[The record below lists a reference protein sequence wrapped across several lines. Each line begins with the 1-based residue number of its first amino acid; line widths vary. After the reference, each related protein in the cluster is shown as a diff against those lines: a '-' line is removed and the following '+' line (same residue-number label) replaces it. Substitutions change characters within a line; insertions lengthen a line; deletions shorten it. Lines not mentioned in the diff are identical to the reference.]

1 LKWMGNCA
9 ARQGAR
15 VVGVEVK
22 ASYPTLHAL
31 AGDGLHAASENDR
44 SENDI
49 LIIIFATTE
58 PYGTQ
63 SFFCFATACT
73 RESTG

>member
-1 LKWMGNCA
+1 MQQGA
-9 ARQGAR
+9 GRQGAR
-15 VVGVEVK
+15 VTGVEVK
-22 ASYPTLHAL
+22 APYTYPTLQAL

-49 LIIIFATTE
+49 LIIIFAMTE